1 MKRQNAKGSE
11 HEVKENT
18 KGRGHAQDENNML
31 EECKSMG
38 RNWGRDVGRQI
49 GREAKLSR
57 DSLKEEIFQEEE
69 KCYKIC

>member
-1 MKRQNAKGSE
+1 
-11 HEVKENT
+11 
-18 KGRGHAQDENNML
+18 ML